1 MTPADLKSIITYLWN
16 GDTHRYTLERKRVQL
31 ALFILLLG
39 YTTSRPGALAESD
52 TIGIRGTGAAL
63 LYNEC
68 EIMKLQIPESERG
81 FVFAIRITLNLMKGR
96 RDKNKP

>member
-1 MTPADLKSIITYLWN
+1 MTPADLTSIVHYLWD

-39 YTTSRPGALAESD
+39 YTTSRPGAIIESD
-52 TIGIRGTGAAL
+52 AIGIKGTGAAL
-63 LYNEC
+63 LYGEC
-68 EIMKLQIPESERG
+68 ELMKLRIPEAERG

-96 RDKNKP
+96 RDKNRP